1 MKRHLQISSDI
12 FSDMCSDVVSDK
24 YSDVCSV
31 NLHATNSV
39 TSPLTFSHGSHGIFI
54 YSIPTVP
61 GMQCHLSRH
70 ICTHCTLTHCCSC
83 LPQILWL
90 LMVRLRN
97 YRIHMPLHCKIFWH
111 IPCNPSIHYYFQ
123 VAEVYCRLLSWC
135 RIKIWYRVYAH
146 PSFFWESKRHEY
158 NMYIYNYIYIYIDWL
173 I

>member
-1 MKRHLQISSDI
+1 MQPIVWHHPWHLV
-12 FSDMCSDVVSDK
+12 MGVMA
-24 YSDVCSV
+24 YS
-31 NLHATNSV
+31 
-39 TSPLTFSHGSHGIFI
+39 
-54 YSIPTVP
+54 YTVFR
-61 GMQCHLSRH
+61 QFLAWSRH

-158 NMYIYNYIYIYIDWL
+158 NMYIYNYIYIYWL
-173 I
+173 IDLIIYNIYIYYLQVYMI

>member
-24 YSDVCSV
+24 YSDICSV

-39 TSPLTFSHGSHGIFI
+39 TSPMSWESWHIHIQ
-54 YSIPTVP
+54 YSDSSWHAVP
-61 GMQCHLSRH
+61 F
-70 ICTHCTLTHCCSC
+70 THCTLTHCCSC

-158 NMYIYNYIYIYIDWL
+158 NMYIYIYMYI
-173 I
+173 